1 VKANPDKHWSYAWL
15 SLNPNITW
23 DIVDANP
30 DIPWDYGMLS
40 GNPMGYNFNRG
51 LTNMM
56 LKGGKRK
63 RRTKRRTCK
72 RKKSVNKRR
81 RGTNKRRRFK

>member
-1 VKANPDKHWSYAWL
+1 
-15 SLNPNITW
+15 LNPNITW
-23 DIVDANP
+23 AIVDANP
-30 DIPWDYGMLS
+30 DRPWNYNSLS
-40 GNPMGYNFNRG
+40 GNPMGNHPIFQG
-51 LTNMM
+51 LTNMN

-81 RGTNKRRRFK
+81 RETNKRRRFK